1 MTPGAQKGAP
11 GWQAWFPVFAKAWT
25 SDLPRSLKFVAQDK
39 DDKTVAQ
46 LTLKAYKDVTEMKEF
61 SMTSKTS
68 TTIMLIA
75 MEDDDT
81 VFYVK
86 LQVTIILFLMYGDTE
101 MKEKMCC

>member
-1 MTPGAQKGAP
+1 
-11 GWQAWFPVFAKAWT
+11 
-25 SDLPRSLKFVAQDK
+25 LKFVAQDK